1 MSTPI
6 SLLATDPEK
15 ESAEYQGYVRANKF
29 VALSICSI
37 VIAMVR
43 NLTALLC

>member
-1 MSTPI
+1 MARGPVAPI
-6 SLLATDPEK
+6 HQAEHD
-15 ESAEYQGYVRANKF
+15 AEYQGYVRANKF